1 METVHNMFQEL
12 LLGLMAQAAPMAARA
27 TLKQLIIVNVY
38 KTSAELAKVEP
49 GTVQTALNL
58 VDIEEMIKKCTPNE
72 AVANDMRKHIHDT
85 QAEGQVPVLMMARDG
100 YSKLFGLMLLKEGER
115 N

>member
-12 LLGLMAQAAPMAARA
+12 LLALMARTAPMAARA
-27 TLKQLIIVNVY
+27 TSKQIIMINVF

-49 GTVQTALNL
+49 GMVQTALKL

-72 AVANDMRKHIHDT
+72 AVANDMRKHIHET
-85 QAEGQVPVLMMARDG
+85 QAEGQVPVLMMSMDG
-100 YSKLFGLMLLKEGER
+100 YTKLYGLMRITEEDK